1 MTSPLVTTQWLH
13 EHLDQSGL
21 TILDASMSTVIGKEP
36 LVYDGPVYIP
46 GSQVIN
52 LERELCDM
60 TSAQVHAFPAPAQF
74 AREMQ
79 RQGID
84 ADSTLVI
91 YDNQGI
97 YSAPRAWWI
106 FKTMGFQQ
114 VFVLDGG
121 LPKWL
126 AEGRPVVSEPVMPVS
141 SVQAPATRY
150 RPDNICDSGDLLQ
163 QLGSRS
169 LNILDARSRERFR
182 GQAPEPRPGLRSG
195 HIPGAISLPFAEVLN
210 DIEYKPQDELVALFE
225 QLPIEAAKPSAFSC
239 GSGITA
245 CIILLAAEIAGYQN
259 LSLYDGS
266 WSEWGADP
274 DLPIEQ

>member
-36 LVYDGPVYIP
+36 LVYDEPVYIP

-52 LERELCDM
+52 LERELCDV
-60 TSAQVHAFPAPAQF
+60 TSAQVHAFPTPEQF

-79 RQGID
+79 RQGIG

-106 FKTMGFQQ
+106 FKTMGFEQ
-114 VFVLDGG
+114 VLVLDGG

-150 RPDNICDSGDLLQ
+150 RSDNICDASDLLQ